1 MVWYPRGVG
10 YPGEVGYPGGRIYP
24 PTPQKKYGTRDTLPP
39 EKIWDKGPGGDLA
52 PEILYPP
59 WTDKHLC
66 KQHYLPATSLAAS
79 KYTILNDWCHHMI
92 QLKRQY
98 R

>member
-1 MVWYPRGVG
+1 MCTAHFWGSRGGVVWYPRGVG

-59 WTDKHLC
+59 VD
-66 KQHYLPATSLAAS
+66 
-79 KYTILNDWCHHMI
+79 
-92 QLKRQY
+92 RQTFV
-98 R
+98 